1 MSPLRQISD
10 DLRKKRLWP
19 VALALVVALIA
30 IPLLIGGGSSD
41 AGESQLAATPAAD
54 VAEAA
59 DPAVE
64 LVGPPAVRSR
74 PGKLRDPFR
83 RTKKAKKAAAS
94 SSSSGSGSGS
104 ASGSGSFSTKT
115 TKAGTATGGAST
127 KPSGGAATSPSTSPT
142 RVVAPSNVPSIAS
155 RSVYETVAR
164 FSGASHDYEHP
175 LDRLAVLGAKANP
188 ALLYLGV
195 SRGGEYAVFLLGPD
209 ATAGGDDG
217 ACIVADT
224 CRAIGLRK
232 GDKLEVEVAE
242 AGGPTLHY
250 KLELTSLRRI
260 ARSTKSAAHRERQRV
275 AKGGRV
281 ALRAFADDAPT
292 AAALSQLRYGPLTGT
307 VALVSS
313 P

>member
-1 MSPLRQISD
+1 MSPLRQIAD
-10 DLRKKRLWP
+10 DLREKRLWP

-41 AGESQLAATPAAD
+41 AGAGRLAATPAAD
-54 VAEAA
+54 LVAEA

-83 RTKKAKKAAAS
+83 RTKKAKKAAAP
-94 SSSSGSGSGS
+94 SSSSGSGSAS
-104 ASGSGSFSTKT
+104 ASSSSAKKT
-115 TKAGTATGGAST
+115 AATATGGAST
-127 KPSGGAATSPSTSPT
+127 KSSGGGAAKAPSTSPT
-142 RVVAPSNVPSIAS
+142 RVVAPSNVPSLAS

-164 FSGASHDYEHP
+164 FSGGTHDYEHP
-175 LDRLAVLGAKANP
+175 LDRLAVLGGEANP

-232 GDKLEVEVAE
+232 GDKLEVEVA
-242 AGGPTLHY
+242 ADGGTARHY

-260 ARSTKSAAHRERQRV
+260 ARSTTSAAQRERQRV

-281 ALRAFADDAPT
+281 ALRSFAKDAPT

-307 VALVSS
+307 VALVRS